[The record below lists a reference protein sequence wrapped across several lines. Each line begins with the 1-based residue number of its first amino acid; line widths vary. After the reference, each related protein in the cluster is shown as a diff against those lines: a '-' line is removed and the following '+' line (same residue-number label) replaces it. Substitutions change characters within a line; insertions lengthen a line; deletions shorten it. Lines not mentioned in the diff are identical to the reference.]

1 MSCTRSRVRRRFV
14 RLVAAASLRGSLVQ
28 LRQTNAFRIATS
40 VPQHRARLLKTL
52 AGEVEH
58 APQFRPLEQ
67 HPAVRVVPFGGS
79 SRSRGGTAAAA
90 VVVVVATPNATSGRR
105 DAAVVVGRDR
115 TSSQLIGYHVVTALA
130 VVARGTVGG
139 IQRGQFALQFG
150 DPLPLTVQRRLV
162 DNGPAF
168 FGRRFDVSVTGAL
181 P

>member
-28 LRQTNAFRIATS
+28 LRQTNAFRVATS
-40 VPQHRARLLKTL
+40 APQHRARLLKTL

-67 HPAVRVVPFGGS
+67 QPAVHVVSFGGS
-79 SRSRGGTAAAA
+79 SWSRGGTAAA
-90 VVVVVATPNATSGRR
+90 VVVVVAAPNATSGRR
-105 DAAVVVGRDR
+105 DAAVVGRDR
-115 TSSQLIGYHVVTALA
+115 ASRQRIGYRVTALA
-130 VVARGTVGG
+130 VVARGTVDG
-139 IQRGQFALQFG
+139 IQRGQFALQFR
-150 DPLPLTVQRRLV
+150 DPLPLTVQRRLI